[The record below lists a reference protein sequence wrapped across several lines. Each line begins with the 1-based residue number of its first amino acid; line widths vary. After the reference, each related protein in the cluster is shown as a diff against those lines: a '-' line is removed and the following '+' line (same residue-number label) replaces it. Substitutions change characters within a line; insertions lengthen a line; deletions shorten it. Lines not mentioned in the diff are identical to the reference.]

1 MPKCPKCNASGSLNK
16 TINGENIRKC
26 WNCDHVYS
34 KHLLSCKCKICTCNM
49 CFLHFMHIL
58 VPEINTLDQCPDC
71 GKKWN

>member
-34 KHLLSCKCKICTCNM
+34 KHLLSVNARFAVEG
-49 CFLHFMHIL
+49 FLYLCGHI
-58 VPEINTLDQCPDC
+58 
-71 GKKWN
+71 KKSIFNV